1 MDTAEAKKAIEAD
14 KKARSD
20 AALKELQ
27 KFIEEWGERH
37 RVRLRLGVTPVD
49 MGNGIY
55 GMRPNQ
61 YIEALD

>member
-1 MDTAEAKKAIEAD
+1 MDAIEAKKAIEAD
-14 KKARSD
+14 KRARSD

-27 KFIEEWGERH
+27 EFLETWGERH
-37 RVRLRLGVTPVD
+37 RVRLRLGVVPID